1 MKKQRGG
8 SINDLRERAEERL
21 KPKRDEYRARS
32 AEPVTTEDAGEIIHE
47 LRVHQVELE
56 MQNEELRNAQAQIE
70 ESCSRYS
77 DLYDFAPIGY
87 LTLNEKGLIREANL
101 TAAKQLG
108 IERGQLILKPFQ
120 VHVAAEDRE
129 SFRLYLGSVL
139 KSRERQTC
147 ELKLIAHTGVAF
159 YVRMDGISVRD
170 PGGITLCNL
179 TVTDISERKRME
191 EELLK
196 ARKLEA
202 TGILAGGIAHDFNN
216 LLAVILGHINMA
228 ELELISIALIEPE
241 SGKRGLA
248 ALSNAERAVFL
259 ATNLT
264 KRFITFSSGGK
275 PRLVSTPVQELVLDA
290 CALALSGSN
299 IVYQYSFGHDLEEVD
314 GDPSQLRQALY
325 DVIFNAREA
334 MPAGGTLRILVENS
348 KSGPSG
354 GESGLPINSENRQVI
369 ISIRDEGVGIPEQNL
384 PKIFDPYF
392 STKDRGSQKGM
403 GLGLTTVH
411 SIIKRHNGHVRVE
424 SKVGIGTTFDISL
437 PVSEKRVAARRETG
451 KPPVERKGKVLL
463 LDDEETLRN
472 MVGQM
477 LNHLG
482 HNVEFAGDGVEAI
495 ELFCRARD
503 SGAPFDVVILD
514 LTIRGGMGGN
524 EAIQRLREIDPSVK
538 AIVSSGHS
546 NDPILGD
553 FRGFGFSGVLHK
565 PYRMRELAEILQEM
579 MIE

>member
-1 MKKQRGG
+1 V
-8 SINDLRERAEERL
+8 SAEE
-21 KPKRDEYRARS
+21 A
-32 AEPVTTEDAGEIIHE
+32 AEIIHE

-87 LTLNEKGLIREANL
+87 LTLNEKGLIRQVNL

-108 IERGQLILKPFQ
+108 IERSQLILRPFV

-139 KSRERQTC
+139 KSKERQTC
-147 ELKLIAHTGVAF
+147 QLKLMDYAGVGF

-170 PGGITLCNL
+170 PGGATLCNL
-179 TVTDISERKRME
+179 AVTDISERKRME

-228 ELELISIALIEPE
+228 ELELISFALIEPE

-248 ALSNAERAVFL
+248 ALSNAERTVFL

-314 GDPSQLRQALY
+314 GDASQLRQALY
-325 DVIFNAREA
+325 DVILNAREA
-334 MPAGGTLRILVENS
+334 MPGGGPLSILAENS
-348 KSGPSG
+348 KSGSIG
-354 GESGLPINSENRQVI
+354 GESGLPKNSENRQVR
-369 ISIRDEGVGIPEQNL
+369 ISIRDEGVGIPDENL

-392 STKDRGSQKGM
+392 STKDRGKQKGM

-411 SIIKRHNGHVRVE
+411 SIIKRHNGRVHAE
-424 SKVGIGTTFDISL
+424 STVGIGTTFDIYL
-437 PVSEKRVAARRETG
+437 PVSGNRGDARRET
-451 KPPVERKGKVLL
+451 E
-463 LDDEETLRN
+463 
-472 MVGQM
+472 
-477 LNHLG
+477 
-482 HNVEFAGDGVEAI
+482 
-495 ELFCRARD
+495 
-503 SGAPFDVVILD
+503 
-514 LTIRGGMGGN
+514 
-524 EAIQRLREIDPSVK
+524 
-538 AIVSSGHS
+538 
-546 NDPILGD
+546 
-553 FRGFGFSGVLHK
+553 
-565 PYRMRELAEILQEM
+565 
-579 MIE
+579 